1 MNITLSKS
9 YENLFVLWLL
19 ILIFLIAIM
28 IIVGGL
34 TRLTDS
40 GLSITEWQLFSG
52 VLPPLNLQDWNH
64 YFNLYKEIPE
74 YKLQNYNMSLQEF
87 KVIFWWEW
95 IHRFLGRVIGLATL
109 IPLIYFTFKI
119 SFKKLINLYLIFF
132 LICFQGFIGWYM
144 VSSGLID
151 RVDVSHYRLAVH
163 LFIAFIILT
172 SLFWYYLNYSN
183 KKEKNFFFNNSKTY
197 SIKLLIFL
205 IFVQIIFGAFVSG
218 LDAGKIYQTWP
229 LMNNS
234 YFPNDVNYKDY
245 FNFGDRSVVQFIH
258 RNLAYLIFFLILY
271 IGYQIKKLNLSY
283 LNKSYFYLM
292 IFIFIQIFLGI
303 LALISNLNIA
313 VASMH
318 QISSIFLIILSINFY
333 YKSIN

>member
-1 MNITLSKS
+1 
-9 YENLFVLWLL
+9 
-19 ILIFLIAIM
+19 
-28 IIVGGL
+28 
-34 TRLTDS
+34 
-40 GLSITEWQLFSG
+40 
-52 VLPPLNLQDWNH
+52 
-64 YFNLYKEIPE
+64 
-74 YKLQNYNMSLQEF
+74 
-87 KVIFWWEW
+87 
-95 IHRFLGRVIGLATL
+95 
-109 IPLIYFTFKI
+109 
-119 SFKKLINLYLIFF
+119 
-132 LICFQGFIGWYM
+132 M
-144 VSSGLID
+144 VSSGLVD

-172 SLFWYYLNYSN
+172 SLFWYYLNYLN
-183 KKEKNFFFNNSKTY
+183 KKKKEFFFNNSKAY

-245 FNFGDRSVVQFIH
+245 FNFDDRSVVQFIH

-303 LALISNLNIA
+303 LALISNLNI
-313 VASMH
+313 VIASMH